1 MKSSPLNYV
10 DPSGHDPRDVW
21 DNLHNHLPSDREID
35 RMGTDFYEQWS
46 ELYRNAKTNDQRWEL
61 IDFKDAFLQYTDGT
75 LIQDISDFIM
85 DHPAYAIG
93 AGGGSCDDRCYRRNW
108 RNSSHY
114 RCTICISRGSN
125 LGSRRRWSNHWNLLS
140 GIQNEQLIK

>member
-1 MKSSPLNYV
+1 
-10 DPSGHDPRDVW
+10 
-21 DNLHNHLPSDREID
+21 
-35 RMGTDFYEQWS
+35 MGTDFYEQWS

-93 AGGGSCDDRCYRRNW
+93 AGVGGAVMIGVIVGTGGTAAITGAPFVSA
-108 RNSSHY
+108 
-114 RCTICISRGSN
+114 GA
-125 LGSRRRWSNHWNLLS
+125 WN
-140 GIQNEQLIK
+140 

>member
-1 MKSSPLNYV
+1 
-10 DPSGHDPRDVW
+10 
-21 DNLHNHLPSDREID
+21 
-35 RMGTDFYEQWS
+35 MGTDFYEQWS

-114 RCTICISRGSN
+114 RCTICISRGVELTYTYMVENRLKAVFDADELWLMTVMETVS
-125 LGSRRRWSNHWNLLS
+125 SS
-140 GIQNEQLIK
+140 